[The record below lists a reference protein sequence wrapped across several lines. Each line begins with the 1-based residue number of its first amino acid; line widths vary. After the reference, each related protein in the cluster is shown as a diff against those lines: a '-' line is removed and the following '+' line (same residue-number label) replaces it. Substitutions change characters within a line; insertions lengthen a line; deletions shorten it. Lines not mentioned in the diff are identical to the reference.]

1 MDGFMDA
8 NDAVGNEDSSA
19 RMGFISADSVSGKKL
34 KNQDLRNIHKGVE
47 NGNVKRSIGKCT
59 FHDEEC

>member
-8 NDAVGNEDSSA
+8 NDAVGNEDSSV

-34 KNQDLRNIHKGVE
+34 KN
-47 NGNVKRSIGKCT
+47 
-59 FHDEEC
+59 

>member
-34 KNQDLRNIHKGVE
+34 KN
-47 NGNVKRSIGKCT
+47 
-59 FHDEEC
+59 